1 MKKSLIFGDLNGE
14 PEIMTTIALEG
25 MDFYSFHGHFAE
37 EQLIG
42 THFRV
47 DLSVETDTTKAEESD
62 QLSDTLDYQALYRLV
77 KAEMGK
83 DSKLLEHVAR
93 RILSSVKEQFPQVVY
108 SVVTV
113 SKLNPPLGGK
123 MDGVSVTIE
132 G

>member
-1 MKKSLIFGDLNGE
+1 MGVIKI
-14 PEIMTTIALEG
+14 EG

-47 DLSVETDTTKAEESD
+47 DLRVETDTTEAEQSD
-62 QLSDTLDYQALYRLV
+62 HLSDTLDYQALYKVV
-77 KAEMGK
+77 KSEMGK

-93 RILSSVKEQFPQVVY
+93 RIIDAVKEQFPRVSAV
-108 SVVTV
+108 SAKV

-123 MDGVSVTIE
+123 MESVSVRLE

>member
-1 MKKSLIFGDLNGE
+1 MGLI
-14 PEIMTTIALEG
+14 TIKG

-47 DLSVETDTTKAEESD
+47 DLSVETDTTAAEQSD
-62 QLSDTLDYQALYRLV
+62 QLADTLDYQALYKVV
-77 KAEMGK
+77 KTEMAK

-93 RILSSVKEQFPQVVY
+93 RIIDSVRERFQEVTGV
-108 SVVTV
+108 SVTV

-123 MDGVSVTIE
+123 MESVSVGLSE
-132 G
+132 